1 LQGLGQ
7 YLLNS
12 AYVLKLTEDGEAERS
27 LAAVTVTEGQSK
39 HDLQRHAERLSE
51 MTISQL
57 ERTVQENDQADH
69 S

>member
-1 LQGLGQ
+1 MLVT
-7 YLLNS
+7 NVT

-27 LAAVTVTEGQSK
+27 LAAVTVTEEQSK